1 MQPDSGFEVVQVKLD
16 PADMRVGIHEDIGAL
31 ALRRAVLAVGC
42 RRCCLA
48 EALRALGLLALRGL
62 GGELVLVR
70 RSTWFTWLALGV
82 VSHQSA
88 FRSRPAMP
96 LKRPASRAPTPASS
110 PPRMLPRPRKRPISA
125 LLLLVLVVVAF
136 VFLVLHLL
144 LVILLVVSLVV
155 VLQLG
160 QDFLEVVRRRDRDVV
175 VGNLVV

>member
-1 MQPDSGFEVVQVKLD
+1 MQPDSGFEVVQVELD
-16 PADMRVGIHEDIGAL
+16 PADMRVGIHKDIGAL
-31 ALRRAVLAVGC
+31 ALGRAVLAVGC

-88 FRSRPAMP
+88 FRNRPAMP

-125 LLLLVLVVVAF
+125 LLLLVLVVVFVF
-136 VFLVLHLL
+136 VFL
-144 LVILLVVSLVV
+144 LLVVLIVRLVV
-155 VLQLG
+155 TLQLG
-160 QDFLEVVRRRDRDVV
+160 QDFLEVVR
-175 VGNLVV
+175 